1 MELRFLNRGCLQ
13 SDNIAADR
21 YHNRPLRKQF
31 PPLIMPTMLRI
42 ETHQKRAKFVRHQ
55 SLTTM
60 VVQVVLLSTLQ
71 PHEDPQSRLKCFNQY
86 LSGNHETN
94 NKWNPLKI
102 FSIMNNII
110 PDNENCLMV
119 HASSF
124 KVPYFSKSGRSD
136 NMFSLNGSGFSVY
149 KGNFFVSQLNY
160 YAQFV
165 VHINRS
171 MISSKYACCTLYV
184 WSLYFIWF
192 QNFNHG

>member
-1 MELRFLNRGCLQ
+1 
-13 SDNIAADR
+13 
-21 YHNRPLRKQF
+21 
-31 PPLIMPTMLRI
+31 
-42 ETHQKRAKFVRHQ
+42 
-55 SLTTM
+55 
-60 VVQVVLLSTLQ
+60 
-71 PHEDPQSRLKCFNQY
+71 
-86 LSGNHETN
+86 
-94 NKWNPLKI
+94 
-102 FSIMNNII
+102 MNNII

-171 MISSKYACCTLYV
+171 MISSKYACYTLYV